1 MTNTLDPITLE
12 VLWNRLLSVVNEQQ
26 VTLMRTAFSTVVRES
41 QDLACGVFDT
51 HGSMIAQSLTGTP
64 GHINAMAT
72 GVRHFLKAYPAE
84 TLQPGDVLITNDPW
98 QTAGQINDM
107 TILTPVFSAPTRLA
121 NEGAINHAFPAV
133 QDEVR
138 LQSEYELR
146 APTARQEE
154 KHGRLVAYFA
164 STCHAPDIGGRIFS
178 GEAREVYEEGLRI
191 PITKL
196 FIRDEPNHEL
206 LKILRAN
213 VRTPNETIGD
223 LYAQTAS
230 NAVGAR
236 ELLHFMQE
244 FGLDSIDPLAEEII
258 TRSERAM
265 RGAIRTLPNG
275 RYENESWS
283 DGFDEPIRIKVT
295 ITIEDEDLFIDFDGS
310 SPQSSRGI
318 NVVLNYTHAYA
329 SFAIKAAISPEV
341 PHNEG
346 AFRPVHVTAPPGSI
360 LNCLEPAAVASRHLI
375 GHFLPGVIFGALA
388 PAMPGKVLAC
398 GADPIW
404 ISVWHGRWPETFTF
418 SLFQCGGTGA
428 RAIKDGLN
436 TTGFPSGV
444 AGVPAEVI
452 ESLAPLVQHRRELR
466 TDSGGPGTYRGG
478 LGQWT
483 EVSYRGDIPW
493 GVSAL
498 VDRTH
503 FPATGL
509 EGGKF
514 GAVGEYLVNNTT
526 RPQPKALYTLAPGD
540 RVQLHLPGGGGYGN
554 PFRRPVEMVLNDVV
568 NGYVSLE
575 AAERDYGVVI
585 RYLGS
590 EDQLV
595 RPPTL
600 YTIDEAATTA
610 LRIGRQS

>member
-1 MTNTLDPITLE
+1 MTNTIDPIALE

-51 HGSMIAQSLTGTP
+51 RGSMIAQSLTGTP

-107 TILTPVFSAPTRLA
+107 TILTPVFK
-121 NEGAINHAFPAV
+121 
-133 QDEVR
+133 D
-138 LQSEYELR
+138 
-146 APTARQEE
+146 ARVV
-154 KHGRLVAYFA
+154 GYFA
-164 STCHAPDIGGRIFS
+164 STCHAPDIGGHIFS
-178 GEAREVYEEGLRI
+178 GEAREIYEEGLRI

-206 LKILRAN
+206 FKIIRAN

-223 LYAQTAS
+223 LYAQTSS

-236 ELLHFMQE
+236 ELLHFMEE
-244 FGLDSIDPLAEEII
+244 FGLDSIDPLADEII
-258 TRSERAM
+258 SRSERAM
-265 RGAIRTLPNG
+265 RDALRTLPNG

-283 DGFDEPIRIKVT
+283 DGFDEPIRIKVAV
-295 ITIEDEDLFIDFDGS
+295 TIEDEDLFIDFAGS

-329 SFAIKAAISPEV
+329 SFAIKAAVSPEV

-346 AFRPVHVTAPPGSI
+346 AFRPVHVTAPPGCI
-360 LNCLEPAAVASRHLI
+360 LNCVEPAAVASRHLV

-388 PAMPGKVLAC
+388 PAMPGRLIAC

-404 ISVWHGRWPETFTF
+404 ISVWHGKWPASQETFTF

-444 AGVPAEVI
+444 AGVPAEVV
-452 ESLAPLVQHRRELR
+452 ESLAPLIQYRRELR
-466 TDSGGPGTYRGG
+466 TDSGGPGIYRGG

-483 EVSYRGDIPW
+483 EVGYRGDTSW

-498 VDRTH
+498 VDRTR

-509 EGGKF
+509 EGGKS
-514 GAVGEYLVNNTT
+514 GAPGEYLVNNTAS
-526 RPQPKALYTLAPGD
+526 PQAKAFTPLAPGD
-540 RVQLHLPGGGGYGN
+540 RVQLNLPGGGGYGN
-554 PFRRPVEMVLNDVV
+554 PFQRPVELVLNDVV

-575 AAERDYGVVI
+575 AAEREYGVIV

-590 EDQLV
+590 QKQFV
-595 RPPTL
+595 RLPHL
-600 YTIDEAATTA
+600 FVIDEAATTA
-610 LRIGRQS
+610 LRSGKQEA

>member
-1 MTNTLDPITLE
+1 MTNAIDPITLE

-26 VTLMRTAFSTVVRES
+26 VTLMRTAFSTIVRES

-51 HGSMIAQSLTGTP
+51 HGWMIAQSLTGTP

-107 TILTPVFSAPTRLA
+107 TILTPVFKGERVI
-121 NEGAINHAFPAV
+121 G
-133 QDEVR
+133 
-138 LQSEYELR
+138 
-146 APTARQEE
+146 
-154 KHGRLVAYFA
+154 YFA
-164 STCHAPDIGGRIFS
+164 STCHAPDIGGRVFS

-196 FIRDEPNHEL
+196 FIRDEPNREL
-206 LKILRAN
+206 FKIIRAN
-213 VRTPNETIGD
+213 VRTPDETIGD
-223 LYAQTAS
+223 LYAQTSS

-236 ELLHFMQE
+236 ELLHFMDE
-244 FGLDSIDPLAEEII
+244 FSLDSIDPLADEII

-265 RGAIRTLPNG
+265 REAIRELPKG

-283 DGFDEPIRIKVT
+283 DGFDEPIHIKVAV
-295 ITIEDEDLFIDFDGS
+295 TIEDEDLFIDFDGS

-329 SFAIKAAISPEV
+329 SFAIKAAVSPEV

-360 LNCLEPAAVASRHLI
+360 LNCREPAAVASRHLI

-388 PAMPGKVLAC
+388 PVMPGRLMAC

-404 ISVWHGRWPETFTF
+404 ISVWHGKWPVSEEPFTF
-418 SLFQCGGTGA
+418 SLFQCGGMGA

-444 AGVPAEVI
+444 AGVPAEVM
-452 ESLAPLVQHRRELR
+452 ESLTPLVQYRRELR
-466 TDSGGPGTYRGG
+466 ADSGGPGTYRGG

-483 EVSYRGDIPW
+483 EVAYRGDASW

-498 VDRTH
+498 VDRTR

-509 EGGKF
+509 EGGKS
-514 GAVGEYLVNNTT
+514 GSPGEFLVNNTM
-526 RPQPKALYTLAPGD
+526 RPQPKALISLAPGA
-540 RVQLHLPGGGGYGN
+540 RVQLNPPGGGGYGN
-554 PFRRPVEMVLNDVV
+554 PFQRPVDLVLNDVV

-575 AAERDYGVVI
+575 AAEREYGVVI

-590 EDQLV
+590 QDLLV
-595 RPPTL
+595 RPPKL
-600 YTIDEAATTA
+600 YVIDEAATLA
-610 LRIGRQS
+610 LRVAKQGD

>member
-1 MTNTLDPITLE
+1 VLQVIWQGTSHHEAKESTPAIGERKRKTMGLQRTIDTGLPIDPITLE

-51 HGSMIAQSLTGTP
+51 RGSMIAQSLTGTP

-72 GVRHFLKAYPAE
+72 GVRHFLNAYPPE
-84 TLQPGDVLITNDPW
+84 TLMPGDVLITNDPW
-98 QTAGQINDM
+98 LTAGQINDM
-107 TILTPVFSAPTRLA
+107 TVLTPVFKDQRVV
-121 NEGAINHAFPAV
+121 G
-133 QDEVR
+133 
-138 LQSEYELR
+138 
-146 APTARQEE
+146 
-154 KHGRLVAYFA
+154 YFA
-164 STCHAPDIGGRIFS
+164 STCHSPDIGGRIYS
-178 GEAREVYEEGLRI
+178 AEAREVYEEGLRI

-196 FIRDEPNHEL
+196 FTRDEPNHEL
-206 LKILRAN
+206 FKLITAN
-213 VRTPNETIGD
+213 VRTPNETVGD

-236 ELLHFMQE
+236 ELLSFMDE
-244 FGLDSIDPLAEEII
+244 FGLDSIDPLADEII

-265 RGAIRTLPNG
+265 REAIHKLPDG
-275 RYENESWS
+275 HYENEAWS
-283 DGFDEPIRIKVT
+283 DGFDEPICIKVAVV
-295 ITIEDEDLFIDFDGS
+295 IEGEDIHIDFAGS

-329 SFAIKAAISPEV
+329 SFAIKAAITPEI
-341 PHNEG
+341 PHNAG
-346 AFRPVHVTAPPGSI
+346 SFRPVHVSAPPGSI
-360 LNCLEPAAVASRHLI
+360 LNCIEPAAVASRHII

-388 PAMPGKVLAC
+388 QAMPAQLIAC

-404 ISVWHGRWPETFTF
+404 IEVWRGQWPASQEYFTF

-428 RAIKDGLN
+428 RATKDGLN

-452 ESLAPLVQHRRELR
+452 ESLTPLIQYKRELR

-483 EVSYRGDIPW
+483 EIGYRGDIPW
-493 GVSAL
+493 AVSAMI
-498 VDRTH
+498 DRTR

-509 EGGKF
+509 HGGQP
-514 GAVGEYLVNNTT
+514 GSLGEFLVNGHTS
-526 RPQPKALYTLAPGD
+526 PQPKALTSLAPD
-540 RVQLHLPGGGGYGN
+540 SRVQLNLPGGGGYGN
-554 PFRRPVEMVLNDVV
+554 PFQRPLELVLNDVV
-568 NGYVSLE
+568 NGYVSPE
-575 AAERDYGVVI
+575 AAERAYGVVI

-590 EDQLV
+590 QDQLV
-595 RPPTL
+595 RPPEL
-600 YTIDEAATTA
+600 YVIDEATTA
-610 LRIGRQS
+610 SRRAAKSGD

>member
-1 MTNTLDPITLE
+1 MMNTIDPITLE

-51 HGSMIAQSLTGTP
+51 RGSMIAQSLTGTP

-107 TILTPVFSAPTRLA
+107 TILTPVFKDT
-121 NEGAINHAFPAV
+121 
-133 QDEVR
+133 
-138 LQSEYELR
+138 
-146 APTARQEE
+146 
-154 KHGRLVAYFA
+154 HGVGYFA

-191 PITKL
+191 PIMKL

-206 LKILRAN
+206 FKIIRAN

-223 LYAQTAS
+223 LYAQTSS

-244 FGLDSIDPLAEEII
+244 FALDSIDPLADEII

-265 RGAIRTLPNG
+265 REAIRKLPNG

-283 DGFDEPIRIKVT
+283 DGFDEPIRIKVAVT
-295 ITIEDEDLFIDFDGS
+295 IDDEDLFIDFDGS

-329 SFAIKAAISPEV
+329 SFAIKAAVTPEV

-360 LNCLEPAAVASRHLI
+360 LNCIEPASVASRHLI

-388 PAMPGKVLAC
+388 PAMPGKLMAC

-404 ISVWHGRWPETFTF
+404 ISVWHGKWPVSQEPFTF
-418 SLFQCGGTGA
+418 NLFQCGGTGA

-444 AGVPAEVI
+444 AGVPAEVM
-452 ESLAPLVQHRRELR
+452 ESLTPLVQHQRELR

-478 LGQWT
+478 LGQLT
-483 EVSYRGDIPW
+483 EVGYRGDASW

-498 VDRTH
+498 VDRTR

-509 EGGKF
+509 EGGKS
-514 GAVGEYLVNNTT
+514 GSLGEFLVNNTT
-526 RPQPKALYTLAPGD
+526 RPQPKALIPLAPD
-540 RVQLHLPGGGGYGN
+540 ARVQLNLPGGGGYGN
-554 PFRRPVEMVLNDVV
+554 PFQRPVDLVLNDVV

-575 AAERDYGVVI
+575 AAEREYGVII

-590 EDQLV
+590 QDQLV
-595 RPPTL
+595 RPPKL
-600 YTIDEAATTA
+600 YVIDEAATIA
-610 LRIGRQS
+610 LRTTKRGV

>member
-1 MTNTLDPITLE
+1 MTNKIDPITLE

-26 VTLMRTAFSTVVRES
+26 VTLMRTAFSTIVRES

-51 HGSMIAQSLTGTP
+51 RGSMIAQSLTGTP

-84 TLQPGDVLITNDPW
+84 TLHPGDVLITNDPW

-107 TILTPVFSAPTRLA
+107 TILTPVFKDMHVV
-121 NEGAINHAFPAV
+121 G
-133 QDEVR
+133 
-138 LQSEYELR
+138 
-146 APTARQEE
+146 
-154 KHGRLVAYFA
+154 YFA

-196 FIRDEPNHEL
+196 FIGDEPNHEL
-206 LKILRAN
+206 FKIIRAN

-223 LYAQTAS
+223 LYAQTSS

-236 ELLHFMQE
+236 ELLYFMDE
-244 FGLDSIDPLAEEII
+244 FALDSIDPLADEII
-258 TRSERAM
+258 TRSEWAM
-265 RGAIRTLPNG
+265 REAIRKLPNG
-275 RYENESWS
+275 RYENECWS
-283 DGFDEPIRIKVT
+283 DGFDEPIRIKVAV
-295 ITIEDEDLFIDFDGS
+295 TIEDQDLFIDFDGS

-329 SFAIKAAISPEV
+329 SFAIKAAVSPEV

-346 AFRPVHVTAPPGSI
+346 AFRPVHVAAPPGSI
-360 LNCLEPAAVASRHLI
+360 LNCLEPAPVASRHLV
-375 GHFLPGVIFGALA
+375 GHFLPGVIFGAIA
-388 PAMPGKVLAC
+388 PAMPGKLMAC

-404 ISVWHGRWPETFTF
+404 ISVWHGKWPVSQEPFTF

-452 ESLAPLVQHRRELR
+452 ESLTPLVQHRRELR

-483 EVSYRGDIPW
+483 EISYRGDASW

-509 EGGKF
+509 EGGKS
-514 GAVGEYLVNNTT
+514 GSSGEFLVNNTI
-526 RPQPKALYTLAPGD
+526 RPQPKALIPLAPGAH
-540 RVQLHLPGGGGYGN
+540 VQLNLPGGGGYGN
-554 PFRRPVEMVLNDVV
+554 PFQRHIDLVLNDVV

-575 AAERDYGVVI
+575 AAEREYGVVI

-590 EDQLV
+590 QDQLV
-595 RPPTL
+595 RPPQL
-600 YTIDEAATTA
+600 FVIDEVATRA
-610 LRIGRQS
+610 LRQ

>member
-1 MTNTLDPITLE
+1 MTQDIDLITLE

-72 GVRHFLKAYPAE
+72 GVRHCLDAYPAA
-84 TLQPGDVLITNDPW
+84 TLSPGDVLITNDPW

-107 TILTPVFSAPTRLA
+107 TVLTPVFKDS
-121 NEGAINHAFPAV
+121 
-133 QDEVR
+133 
-138 LQSEYELR
+138 
-146 APTARQEE
+146 
-154 KHGRLVAYFA
+154 RLVAYFA
-164 STCHAPDIGGRIFS
+164 STCHAPDIGGRILS

-196 FIRDEPNHEL
+196 FIRDEPNREL
-206 LKILRAN
+206 LKIIRAN
-213 VRTPNETIGD
+213 VRTPDETVGD
-223 LYAQTAS
+223 LYAQTSS

-236 ELLHFMQE
+236 ELLHFMRE
-244 FGLDSIDPLAEEII
+244 FGLDSIDPLADAII
-258 TRSERAM
+258 TRSEQAM
-265 RGAIRTLPNG
+265 RAAIRSLPNG

-283 DGFDEPIRIKVT
+283 DGFDEPIRIKVAV
-295 ITIEDEDLFIDFDGS
+295 TIEDEDIFIDFAGS
-310 SPQSSRGI
+310 SPQSPWGI

-329 SFAIKAAISPEV
+329 SFALKAAITPTI
-341 PHNEG
+341 PHNAG
-346 AFRPVHVTAPPGSI
+346 SFRPVHVTAPAGSI
-360 LNCLEPAAVASRHLI
+360 LNCVEPAAVASRHLI

-388 PAMPGKVLAC
+388 QAMPTQLIAC

-404 ISVWHGRWPETFTF
+404 ISVWRGSWPVSHQPFTF

-428 RAIKDGLN
+428 RATKDGLN

-444 AGVPAEVI
+444 AGVPTEVM
-452 ESLAPLVQHRRELR
+452 ETSAPLIQYRRTLR

-483 EVSYRGDIPW
+483 EVGYRGDERW
-493 GVSAL
+493 AVSAM
-498 VDRTH
+498 VDRIH

-509 EGGKF
+509 HGGKE
-514 GAVGEYLVNNTT
+514 GAPGEFLLNGKAGH
-526 RPQPKALYTLAPGD
+526 QPKALLTLAPD
-540 RVQLHLPGGGGYGN
+540 HRVQLNLPGGGGYGD
-554 PFRRPVEMVLNDVV
+554 PYRRSVELVLSDVV
-568 NGYVSLE
+568 NGYISLE

-585 RYLGS
+585 RYNGS
-590 EDQLV
+590 QEQLV
-595 RPPTL
+595 RPPEL
-600 YTIDEAATTA
+600 YTIDEAATA
-610 LRIGRQS
+610 SLRGARNPI

>member
-1 MTNTLDPITLE
+1 MTESLDPITLE

-51 HGSMIAQSLTGTP
+51 NGYMIAQSLTGTP

-72 GVRHFLKAYPAE
+72 GVRHFLRAYPPD

-107 TILTPVFSAPTRLA
+107 TVLTPVFK
-121 NEGAINHAFPAV
+121 
-133 QDEVR
+133 D
-138 LQSEYELR
+138 
-146 APTARQEE
+146 
-154 KHGRLVAYFA
+154 GRLIGYFA
-164 STCHAPDIGGRIFS
+164 STCHAPDIGGHIFS

-196 FIRDEPNHEL
+196 FIRDEPNAEL
-206 LKILRAN
+206 FKIIRAN
-213 VRTPNETIGD
+213 VRTPNETVGD
-223 LYAQTAS
+223 LYAQTSS

-236 ELLHFMQE
+236 ELLHFMDE
-244 FGLDSIDPLAEEII
+244 FGLDSIDALAAEII
-258 TRSERAM
+258 SRSERAM
-265 RGAIRTLPNG
+265 RQAIRALPNG

-283 DGFDEPIRIKVT
+283 DGYDEPIRIKVT
-295 ITIEDEDLFIDFDGS
+295 VNVEDEDLYIDFTGS

-329 SFAIKAAISPEV
+329 SFAIKAAVSPEV

-346 AFRPVHVTAPPGSI
+346 AFRPVHVSAPPGSI

-388 PAMPGKVLAC
+388 PAMPGKLIAC

-404 ISVWHGRWPETFTF
+404 ISVLHGKWPDRPENFNF

-436 TTGFPSGV
+436 STGFPSGV

-452 ESLAPLVQHRRELR
+452 ESLTPLVQYRRELR
-466 TDSGGPGTYRGG
+466 TDSGGPGAFRGG

-483 EVSYRGDIPW
+483 EVGSPVNAPW
-493 GVSAL
+493 SISAL

-503 FPATGL
+503 FPANGL
-509 EGGKF
+509 EGGGY
-514 GAVGEYLVNNTT
+514 GAPGEYLVNNSV
-526 RPQPKALYTLAPGD
+526 RPQPKAVYNVSPGD
-540 RVQLHLPGGGGYGN
+540 RVQLNPAGGGGYGD
-554 PFRRPVEMVLNDVV
+554 PFRRPLEMVLHDVI

-575 AAERDYGVVI
+575 SAERDYGVVI
-585 RYLGS
+585 RYLGRA
-590 EDQLV
+590 EQLV
-595 RPPTL
+595 RPPEL
-600 YTIDEAATTA
+600 YEVDEEATRM
-610 LRIGRQS
+610 LRSEHSNNH

>member
-51 HGSMIAQSLTGTP
+51 HGWMIAQSLTGTP

-72 GVRHFLKAYPAE
+72 GVRHFLQVYPPE

-107 TILTPVFSAPTRLA
+107 TILTPVFIGERVI
-121 NEGAINHAFPAV
+121 G
-133 QDEVR
+133 
-138 LQSEYELR
+138 
-146 APTARQEE
+146 
-154 KHGRLVAYFA
+154 YFA
-164 STCHAPDIGGRIFS
+164 STCHSPDIGGRIFS

-191 PITKL
+191 PIMKL
-196 FIRDEPNHEL
+196 FIRNEPNVEL
-206 LKILRAN
+206 FKIIRAN
-213 VRTPNETIGD
+213 VRTPDETVGD

-236 ELLHFMQE
+236 ELLHFMEE
-244 FGLDSIDPLAEEII
+244 FGLDSIDPLADEII
-258 TRSERAM
+258 TRSEQAM
-265 RGAIRTLPNG
+265 RNAIRTLPNG

-283 DGFDEPIRIKVT
+283 DGYHEPIRIKVT
-295 ITIEDEDLFIDFDGS
+295 VTIEDEDMFIDFAGS

-346 AFRPVHVTAPPGSI
+346 AFRPVHVSAPPGSI
-360 LNCLEPAAVASRHLI
+360 LNCLEPAPVASRHVI

-388 PAMPGKVLAC
+388 PAMPGKLMAC

-404 ISVWHGRWPETFTF
+404 ISVWHGKWPVSQESFTF

-444 AGVPAEVI
+444 AGVPAEVM
-452 ESLAPLVQHRRELR
+452 ESLTPLMQHQRELR
-466 TDSGGPGTYRGG
+466 TDSGGAGTYRGG

-483 EVSYRGDIPW
+483 EFGNPNKVSW

-498 VDRTH
+498 VDRTQ
-503 FPATGL
+503 FPAAGL
-509 EGGKF
+509 AGGQS
-514 GAVGEYLVNNTT
+514 GAPGEFFVNNSI
-526 RPQPKALYTLAPGD
+526 RPQAKALVPLAPD
-540 RVQLHLPGGGGYGN
+540 ARVQLNLPGGGGYGS
-554 PFRRPVEMVLNDVV
+554 PFKRPVELVLNDVV

-575 AAERDYGVVI
+575 AAEREYGVVI

-590 EDQLV
+590 QDSLV
-595 RPPTL
+595 RPPKLYMVDEEATSTL
-600 YTIDEAATTA
+600 RAE
-610 LRIGRQS
+610 R

>member
-1 MTNTLDPITLE
+1 MTDTPDPITLE

-51 HGSMIAQSLTGTP
+51 HGYMIAQSLTGTP
-64 GHINAMAT
+64 GHSNAMAT
-72 GVRHFLKAYPAE
+72 GVRHFLREYPPE
-84 TLQPGDVLITNDPW
+84 SLQPGDVLITNDPW

-107 TILTPVFSAPTRLA
+107 TVLTPVFKHARLI
-121 NEGAINHAFPAV
+121 G
-133 QDEVR
+133 
-138 LQSEYELR
+138 
-146 APTARQEE
+146 
-154 KHGRLVAYFA
+154 YFA
-164 STCHAPDIGGRIFS
+164 STCHAPDIGGHIFS

-196 FIRDEPNHEL
+196 FIRDEPNAEL
-206 LKILRAN
+206 FKIIRAN

-223 LYAQTAS
+223 LYAQTSS

-236 ELLHFMQE
+236 ELLHFMDE
-244 FGLDSIDPLAEEII
+244 FGLDSIDPLANEII

-265 RGAIRTLPNG
+265 RQAIRALPNG

-283 DGFDEPIRIKVT
+283 DGFDEPIRIKVAVT
-295 ITIEDEDLFIDFDGS
+295 VEDEDLYIDFAGS

-329 SFAIKAAISPEV
+329 SFAIKAAVSPEV

-360 LNCLEPAAVASRHLI
+360 LNCREPAAVASRHLI

-388 PAMPGKVLAC
+388 PVMPGKLMAC

-404 ISVWHGRWPETFTF
+404 ISVWHGKWPVSEEPFTF

-444 AGVPAEVI
+444 AGVPAEVM
-452 ESLAPLVQHRRELR
+452 ESLTPLVQHRRELR

-483 EVSYRGDIPW
+483 EVAYRGDASW

-498 VDRTH
+498 VDRTR

-509 EGGKF
+509 EGGKS
-514 GAVGEYLVNNTT
+514 GAPGEFLVNNTI
-526 RPQPKALYTLAPGD
+526 RPQPKALIPLALD
-540 RVQLHLPGGGGYGN
+540 ARVQLNPAGGGGYGN
-554 PFRRPVEMVLNDVV
+554 PFHRHVDLVLNDVI

-575 AAERDYGVVI
+575 AAEREYGVVI

-590 EDQLV
+590 QDQLV
-595 RPPTL
+595 RPPEL
-600 YTIDEAATTA
+600 YAIDEETTA
-610 LRIGRQS
+610 ARRVYTAGKIGRAHV